1 MAFTDIQ
8 NKVGQIQMAN
18 RVLLA
23 QRMDPN
29 KTPETDLEGFQ
40 EQGGYAPEETPQKN
54 QDVRTRAKQ
63 KRDAKKQRKV
73 DEASA
78 RLKNKEEMEELYDGP
93 SEETIRERQAAID
106 RIKGRLYGGPVED
119 AKSQDDMKRG
129 DYLEDPE
136 QPFDLNTLLQIG
148 GAAGSMIPFIGGNIL
163 RYLFSPRAMAAAPY
177 SLNPPRIMPFLPKGR
192 TEHDPLDLRSDDE
205 KENQHMM
212 IYGGKWNK
220 PI

>member
-1 MAFTDIQ
+1 
-8 NKVGQIQMAN
+8 
-18 RVLLA
+18 
-23 QRMDPN
+23 
-29 KTPETDLEGFQ
+29 
-40 EQGGYAPEETPQKN
+40 
-54 QDVRTRAKQ
+54 
-63 KRDAKKQRKV
+63 
-73 DEASA
+73 
-78 RLKNKEEMEELYDGP
+78 MEELYDGP

-119 AKSQDDMKRG
+119 AKRQDDMKRG